1 MPQASNIS
9 VKFVQITERWKVPS
23 EGRCLCILLYDNWN
37 DYAYYTTFALKV
49 FDEAGVK
56 HEIGGVKIASA
67 GMDNKSIGTERK
79 NSVVLPSSPFE
90 RLDSNYFSLG
100 ISEEYYGNLNQL
112 SLGLKNAIL
121 VAIRDM
127 AFDEAIWERFRSED
141 VTRVSLL
148 RGTAENTVRGQY
160 RRILAGGAVLTEFR
174 FRFKVPTPVDG
185 ETYDIEFRVDPESHE
200 PPTNVHAII
209 GRNGCGKTFLL
220 RHISE
225 SMIKASSPFRWEE
238 REDADERE
246 SISGLV
252 FVSFSPFDRLH
263 TEIFPGPDTMP
274 FPVSRVSLH
283 ERGSDSEVHVK
294 TPDELIEEIVKSVSE
309 CAVLDRYERWQEIMG
324 ILHSDPGFADHNF
337 AGLTLLDRRKIRK
350 KRLSKLC
357 EGLSS
362 GHKIVL
368 LTLSRLVQSTS
379 EKSLVLIDEPETHLH
394 PPLLSSFVRA
404 VSEIMLDR
412 NGVAIFAT
420 HSPVVLQE
428 VAQRCVWKL
437 ERFGSTIVAH
447 RPEIETFG
455 ENIGVLT
462 REVFGY
468 EVAKSGFHQLLLKA
482 VKECD
487 SFEGVLKRF
496 KNQLGGEAQ
505 AIVRGH
511 MARKLKMGGIDDE
524 EA

>member
-1 MPQASNIS
+1 MEPNSDLSI
-9 VKFVQITERWKVPS
+9 KFVQVVERWKKPS
-23 EGRCLCILLYDNWN
+23 EGRCLGVLLYDNWN
-37 DYAYYTTFALKV
+37 DYAYRTTFSLTV
-49 FDEAGVK
+49 FDESGK
-56 HEIGGVKIASA
+56 EHEIGGVKIASA
-67 GMDNKSIGTERK
+67 GMDNSAPVTDRSY
-79 NSVVLPSSPFE
+79 SVSLPSSPFE
-90 RLDSNYFSLG
+90 KLGSQYFSLG
-100 ISEEYYGNLNQL
+100 MSEEYYGNLGKL
-112 SLGLKNAIL
+112 STSLKEAIL
-121 VAIRDM
+121 VALRDM
-127 AFDEAIWERFRSED
+127 AFDENIWEKFRSED
-141 VTRVSLL
+141 VTRISLL
-148 RGTAENTVRGQY
+148 RGTSENTVKDQY
-160 RRILAGGAVLTEFR
+160 RRILGGGAVLTEFR
-174 FRFKVPTPVDG
+174 FQFKVPTPVDG
-185 ETYDIEFRVDPESHE
+185 ETYDIEFRVDPYSHE

-225 SMIKASSPFRWEE
+225 SMIKASSPFRWEK

-246 SISGLV
+246 SISGMV

-263 TEIFPGPDTMP
+263 TEIFPGTDTMP

-283 ERGSDSEVHVK
+283 ERGSNTEVHVK

-309 CAVLDRYERWQEIMG
+309 CAVLDRYERWQKIVG

-337 AGLTLLDRRKIRK
+337 AGLELLERRKIRK
-350 KRLSKLC
+350 KRLSELC

-428 VAQRCVWKL
+428 VAQKCVWKL

-468 EVAKSGFHQLLLKA
+468 EVAKSGFHQLLLRA

-487 SFEGVLKRF
+487 SFEGVLQRF

-511 MARKLKMGGIDDE
+511 MARKLKMEGIDDE

>member
-1 MPQASNIS
+1 MPQDSNLS
-9 VKFVQITERWKVPS
+9 VKFIQVTEPWKVPS
-23 EGRCLCILLYDNWN
+23 EGQCLGVLLYDNWN
-37 DYAYYTTFALKV
+37 DHAYYTAFSLTV
-49 FDEAGVK
+49 FDESGKK

-67 GMDNKSIGTERK
+67 GMDNQGRGPERS
-79 NSVVLPSSPFE
+79 NSVVLPASPFKV
-90 RLDSNYFSLG
+90 LGSQYFSLG
-100 ISEEYYGNLNQL
+100 NSEVYYGNLSKL
-112 SLGLKNAIL
+112 SSTLKVAIL
-121 VAIRDM
+121 VALRDM
-127 AFDEAIWERFRSED
+127 AFDESIWEKFHSED

-148 RGTAENTVRGQY
+148 RGTSVNTVKDQY
-160 RRILAGGAVLTEFR
+160 RRILAGGAVLTEFC
-174 FRFKVPTPVDG
+174 FRFNVPTPANG
-185 ETYDIEFRVDPESHE
+185 KTYDIEFRVDPRSHE

-220 RHISE
+220 RYIAE
-225 SMIKASSPFRWEE
+225 SMIKASMPFRWEK
-238 REDADERE
+238 REDKDERE

-283 ERGSDSEVHVK
+283 ERGSGSEVHVK
-294 TPDELIEEIVKSVSE
+294 TPDELTGEIIKSVSE
-309 CAVLDRYERWQEIMG
+309 CAVLDRYERWQKIMG

-350 KRLSKLC
+350 KRLGEIC

-368 LTLSRLVQSTS
+368 LTLSRLVESTS

-404 VSEIMLDR
+404 VSDIMLDR

-428 VAQRCVWKL
+428 VAKDCVWKL

-455 ENIGVLT
+455 ENVGVLT

-468 EVAKSGFHQLLLKA
+468 EVSRSGFHQLLLRA
-482 VKECD
+482 VNECD
-487 SFEGVLKRF
+487 SFESVLKRF

-511 MARKLKMGGIDDE
+511 MARKLRLEENEDE
-524 EA
+524 KA